1 MKSLFGIAL
10 LGLVFHASG
19 GPPAAAIDVSMACS
33 PTEHMPILGFNS
45 PPVEPMPV
53 FRPDSAW
60 RNKLP
65 TSKLI
70 PCYLVDSLQAVRPR
84 GSR

>member
-1 MKSLFGIAL
+1 
-10 LGLVFHASG
+10 
-19 GPPAAAIDVSMACS
+19 
-33 PTEHMPILGFNS
+33 
-45 PPVEPMPV
+45 MPV